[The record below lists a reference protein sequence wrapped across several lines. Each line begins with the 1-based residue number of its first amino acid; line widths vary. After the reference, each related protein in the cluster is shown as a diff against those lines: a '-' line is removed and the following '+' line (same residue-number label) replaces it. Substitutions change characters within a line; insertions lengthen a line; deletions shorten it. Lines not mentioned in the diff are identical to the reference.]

1 MVARTYHSTSMALSS
16 LRSILAL
23 VDQEKRTMEGK
34 PNTGSML
41 FLIQAFVLESAKRVK
56 PRVSEHQTAVLLCCA
71 LWMSPL
77 TAWVAAS

>member
-56 PRVSEHQTAVLLCCA
+56 GDHSLGVLCCS
-71 LWMSPL
+71 LWISAL